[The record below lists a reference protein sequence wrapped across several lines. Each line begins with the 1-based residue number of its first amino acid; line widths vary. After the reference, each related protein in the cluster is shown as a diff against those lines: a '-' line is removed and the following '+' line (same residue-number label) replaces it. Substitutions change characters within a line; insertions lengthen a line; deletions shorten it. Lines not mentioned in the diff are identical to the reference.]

1 MAKLLA
7 ATETAP
13 HDRPVFQMTLLE
25 LVLLLLDITDTEEEA
40 MRMALRL
47 VVSGEVCLIGNSRG
61 EGVERWN

>member
-25 LVLLLLDITDTEEEA
+25 LVHLLLDITNTEEET
-40 MRMALRL
+40 MRMALTL
-47 VVSGEVCLIGNSRG
+47 VVSGDVRLIGNFRG